1 MRELDCAQ
9 ALADAL
15 VLQDWANARHV
26 SEPIVAGCNA
36 VREGRVVGIEL
47 DAMQDELLARLRA
60 GMAGNVSLQAALAD
74 LERVLG
80 RHFESEAACC

>member
-1 MRELDCAQ
+1 MDELNCAH
-9 ALADAL
+9 ALADADAP
-15 VLQDWANARHV
+15 VLHDRANARHV
-26 SEPIVAGCNA
+26 SEWTVAGRSV
-36 VREGRVVGIEL
+36 VREGLEL
-47 DAMQDELLARLRA
+47 DALRAVRLARLRA